1 MQIQPLRNIILKLYQ
16 KKLNFNQKIINM
28 SFLILFYVCHFM
40 ILKHFKDLQKIFF
53 WQFYK
58 ENSCFMNQGLYLT
71 HNYQNQDKC
80 RKI

>member
-1 MQIQPLRNIILKLYQ
+1 
-16 KKLNFNQKIINM
+16 M
-28 SFLILFYVCHFM
+28 SSLIHFLVFYLIL
-40 ILKHFKDLQKIFF
+40 LKHFKDLQKIFF